1 MKISKALE
9 KQNKV
14 RPVAGMTGKLDDH
27 LYMYHMPYS
36 YTAEQIRKI
45 RTQIFH
51 LSDRPIPR
59 VIMVTSSVPAEGKT
73 IVASNLAIS
82 IAKSEERH
90 VLLIEC
96 DMRRPS
102 LYRVFSFPRSPGLS
116 EIIQGKA
123 SIEDCLV
130 KTPIDKFAIL
140 PAAEVPPSNPSEL
153 LESRKMASIIKEVA
167 MRYNDRFIILDTPP
181 IQATVD
187 PKIISGQADGI
198 IVVARYRYIKRAD
211 FEAALENLPRDKI
224 IGTVLNAV
232 DDIPAIKYKYKKY
245 KYDKYY

>member
-9 KQNKV
+9 KQNKEH
-14 RPVAGMTGKLDDH
+14 PVAGMEGELDDH

-51 LSDRPIPR
+51 MTNRAIPR
-59 VIMVTSSVPAEGKT
+59 VIMVTSSVPSEGKT

-82 IAKSEERH
+82 IAKSEEKH

-96 DMRRPS
+96 DMRKPT
-102 LYRVFSFPRSPGLS
+102 LYRVFKFPKSPGLS

-123 SIEDCLV
+123 TIEDCLV
-130 KTPIDKFAIL
+130 KTPIEKFTIL
-140 PAAEVPPSNPSEL
+140 PAAENPPSNPSEL
-153 LESRKMASIIKEVA
+153 LESRRMASIIEEVA
-167 MRYNDRFIILDTPP
+167 TRYSDRFIILDTPP

-187 PKIISGQADGI
+187 PKIISGQADAI
-198 IVVARYRYIKRAD
+198 IVVARYRYIKRGD
-211 FEAALENLPRDKI
+211 FEAALDNLPRDKI

-232 DDIPAIKYKYKKY
+232 DEIPAVKYKYKKY